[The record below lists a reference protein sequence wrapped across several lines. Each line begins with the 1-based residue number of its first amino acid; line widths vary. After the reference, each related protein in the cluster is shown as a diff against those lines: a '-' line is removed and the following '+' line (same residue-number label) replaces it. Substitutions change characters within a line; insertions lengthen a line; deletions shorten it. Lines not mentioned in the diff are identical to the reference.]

1 MEYATGP
8 PIGRSAPYDRGR
20 PPGMTGRPL
29 GNARFSEP
37 GRTWRIPVDQLAQ
50 RGGFHG
56 GDSLPILKGPP
67 ESPRRLHDEEDSV
80 PLSEHEQR
88 MLEQMERALYAED
101 PKFASALE
109 GSGLRTYTR
118 RRVYQAVAGFLV
130 GIALL
135 MAGMVAKQVWLSVV
149 GFLVMLG
156 CAVLAVTGWRKA
168 PKPGEQPAAGAAQAQ
183 GRRQVR
189 QRRSM
194 MDRIEQRWQR
204 R

>member
-1 MEYATGP
+1 M
-8 PIGRSAPYDRGR
+8 
-20 PPGMTGRPL
+20 
-29 GNARFSEP
+29 
-37 GRTWRIPVDQLAQ
+37 
-50 RGGFHG
+50 
-56 GDSLPILKGPP
+56 
-67 ESPRRLHDEEDSV
+67 

-118 RRVYQAVAGFLV
+118 RRVYQAVAGFLI

-135 MAGMVAKQVWLSVV
+135 MTGMVMQLIWVSVV

-156 CAVLAVTGWRKA
+156 CAVLAVTGWRKT
-168 PKPGEQPAAGAAQAQ
+168 PKPGEQPPAA

-189 QRRSM
+189 PRRSM

-204 R
+204 RRDEQGR

>member
-1 MEYATGP
+1 M
-8 PIGRSAPYDRGR
+8 
-20 PPGMTGRPL
+20 
-29 GNARFSEP
+29 
-37 GRTWRIPVDQLAQ
+37 
-50 RGGFHG
+50 
-56 GDSLPILKGPP
+56 
-67 ESPRRLHDEEDSV
+67 

-101 PKFASALE
+101 PKFATALE

-135 MAGMVAKQVWLSVV
+135 MTGMVAQGNLIWISVV

-168 PKPGEQPAAGAAQAQ
+168 PKPGEQPVSGSSAGGA
-183 GRRQVR
+183 GRGHNR

-194 MDRIEQRWQR
+194 MTRIEQRWQR
-204 R
+204 RRDEQQGH

>member
-1 MEYATGP
+1 M
-8 PIGRSAPYDRGR
+8 
-20 PPGMTGRPL
+20 
-29 GNARFSEP
+29 
-37 GRTWRIPVDQLAQ
+37 
-50 RGGFHG
+50 
-56 GDSLPILKGPP
+56 
-67 ESPRRLHDEEDSV
+67 

-101 PKFASALE
+101 PKFATALE

-135 MAGMVAKQVWLSVV
+135 MAGMVAQQIWISVV

-168 PKPGEQPAAGAAQAQ
+168 PKPGERQAAGD
-183 GRRQVR
+183 GGERRQPR
-189 QRRSM
+189 QRRTVM
-194 MDRIEQRWQR
+194 NRIEQRWQR
-204 R
+204 RRDEQGQ

>member
-1 MEYATGP
+1 M
-8 PIGRSAPYDRGR
+8 
-20 PPGMTGRPL
+20 
-29 GNARFSEP
+29 
-37 GRTWRIPVDQLAQ
+37 
-50 RGGFHG
+50 
-56 GDSLPILKGPP
+56 
-67 ESPRRLHDEEDSV
+67 

-101 PKFASALE
+101 PKFATALE

-135 MAGMVAKQVWLSVV
+135 MAGMVAQQIWISVV

-168 PKPGEQPAAGAAQAQ
+168 PKPGEQRASSGASGGTAA
-183 GRRQVR
+183 RRQPR

-194 MDRIEQRWQR
+194 MGRIEERWQR
-204 R
+204 RRDEQGH

>member
-1 MEYATGP
+1 M
-8 PIGRSAPYDRGR
+8 
-20 PPGMTGRPL
+20 
-29 GNARFSEP
+29 
-37 GRTWRIPVDQLAQ
+37 
-50 RGGFHG
+50 
-56 GDSLPILKGPP
+56 
-67 ESPRRLHDEEDSV
+67 

-101 PKFASALE
+101 PKFATALE

-135 MAGMVAKQVWLSVV
+135 MAGMVAQQIWVSVV

-168 PKPGEQPAAGAAQAQ
+168 PKPGEQPAAGAPGAPQA
-183 GRRQVR
+183 RRQGR

-204 R
+204 RRDEQGGQ

>member
-1 MEYATGP
+1 M
-8 PIGRSAPYDRGR
+8 
-20 PPGMTGRPL
+20 
-29 GNARFSEP
+29 
-37 GRTWRIPVDQLAQ
+37 
-50 RGGFHG
+50 
-56 GDSLPILKGPP
+56 
-67 ESPRRLHDEEDSV
+67 

-101 PKFASALE
+101 PKFATALE

-135 MAGMVAKQVWLSVV
+135 MAGMVAQQIWISVV

-168 PKPGEQPAAGAAQAQ
+168 PKPGERPAVG
-183 GRRQVR
+183 GGGDSRRPR
-189 QRRSM
+189 QRRTVM
-194 MDRIEQRWQR
+194 NRIEQRWQR
-204 R
+204 RRDEQGQ

>member
-1 MEYATGP
+1 M
-8 PIGRSAPYDRGR
+8 
-20 PPGMTGRPL
+20 
-29 GNARFSEP
+29 
-37 GRTWRIPVDQLAQ
+37 
-50 RGGFHG
+50 
-56 GDSLPILKGPP
+56 
-67 ESPRRLHDEEDSV
+67 

-118 RRVYQAVAGFLV
+118 RRVYQAVVGFLV

-135 MAGMVAKQVWLSVV
+135 MAGMVAQQIWVSVV

-168 PKPGEQPAAGAAQAQ
+168 PKPGEQPAGAP
-183 GRRQVR
+183 RRQVR
-189 QRRSM
+189 QKRSM

-204 R
+204 RRDEQQGH

>member
-1 MEYATGP
+1 M
-8 PIGRSAPYDRGR
+8 
-20 PPGMTGRPL
+20 
-29 GNARFSEP
+29 
-37 GRTWRIPVDQLAQ
+37 
-50 RGGFHG
+50 
-56 GDSLPILKGPP
+56 
-67 ESPRRLHDEEDSV
+67 

-168 PKPGEQPAAGAAQAQ
+168 PKPGEQPAAAGPHA
-183 GRRQVR
+183 RRQR
-189 QRRSM
+189 GPKRSM

-204 R
+204 RRDEQGH

>member
-1 MEYATGP
+1 M
-8 PIGRSAPYDRGR
+8 
-20 PPGMTGRPL
+20 
-29 GNARFSEP
+29 
-37 GRTWRIPVDQLAQ
+37 
-50 RGGFHG
+50 
-56 GDSLPILKGPP
+56 
-67 ESPRRLHDEEDSV
+67 

-101 PKFASALE
+101 PKFATALE

-168 PKPGEQPAAGAAQAQ
+168 PRPGEQAAAGPQD
-183 GRRQVR
+183 RRQGR

-204 R
+204 RRDEQQGGH

>member
-1 MEYATGP
+1 M
-8 PIGRSAPYDRGR
+8 
-20 PPGMTGRPL
+20 
-29 GNARFSEP
+29 
-37 GRTWRIPVDQLAQ
+37 
-50 RGGFHG
+50 
-56 GDSLPILKGPP
+56 
-67 ESPRRLHDEEDSV
+67 

-168 PKPGEQPAAGAAQAQ
+168 PKPGEQPAGAPSARGQ
-183 GRRQVR
+183 GRRPK
-189 QRRSM
+189 RSM

-204 R
+204 RRDDQGH

>member
-1 MEYATGP
+1 M
-8 PIGRSAPYDRGR
+8 
-20 PPGMTGRPL
+20 
-29 GNARFSEP
+29 
-37 GRTWRIPVDQLAQ
+37 
-50 RGGFHG
+50 
-56 GDSLPILKGPP
+56 
-67 ESPRRLHDEEDSV
+67 

-101 PKFASALE
+101 PKFATALE

-168 PKPGEQPAAGAAQAQ
+168 PKPGEQTAGAAGPQAGRQ
-183 GRRQVR
+183 GR
-189 QRRSM
+189 QRRSV
-194 MDRIEQRWQR
+194 MDRIEQRWQKR
-204 R
+204 RDEQGGH

>member
-1 MEYATGP
+1 M
-8 PIGRSAPYDRGR
+8 
-20 PPGMTGRPL
+20 
-29 GNARFSEP
+29 
-37 GRTWRIPVDQLAQ
+37 
-50 RGGFHG
+50 
-56 GDSLPILKGPP
+56 
-67 ESPRRLHDEEDSV
+67 

-135 MAGMVAKQVWLSVV
+135 MAGMVAQLIWVSVV

-168 PKPGEQPAAGAAQAQ
+168 PKPGEQPVGVA
-183 GRRQVR
+183 RRPVR
-189 QRRSM
+189 PKRSM

-204 R
+204 RRDEQGH

>member
-1 MEYATGP
+1 M
-8 PIGRSAPYDRGR
+8 
-20 PPGMTGRPL
+20 
-29 GNARFSEP
+29 
-37 GRTWRIPVDQLAQ
+37 
-50 RGGFHG
+50 
-56 GDSLPILKGPP
+56 
-67 ESPRRLHDEEDSV
+67 

-101 PKFASALE
+101 PKFATALE

-135 MAGMVAKQVWLSVV
+135 MAGMVAQQIWISVV

-168 PKPGEQPAAGAAQAQ
+168 PKPGEQQAGSAGQ
-183 GRRQVR
+183 GERRQPR

-194 MDRIEQRWQR
+194 MNRIEERWQR
-204 R
+204 RRDEQGGQQ

>member
-1 MEYATGP
+1 M
-8 PIGRSAPYDRGR
+8 
-20 PPGMTGRPL
+20 
-29 GNARFSEP
+29 
-37 GRTWRIPVDQLAQ
+37 
-50 RGGFHG
+50 
-56 GDSLPILKGPP
+56 
-67 ESPRRLHDEEDSV
+67 

-101 PKFASALE
+101 PKFATALE

-135 MAGMVAKQVWLSVV
+135 MAGVVAKQVWLSVV

-168 PKPGEQPAAGAAQAQ
+168 PKPGEQPAADAQQAGRQ
-183 GRRQVR
+183 GR

-204 R
+204 RRDEQGGGH

>member
-1 MEYATGP
+1 M
-8 PIGRSAPYDRGR
+8 
-20 PPGMTGRPL
+20 
-29 GNARFSEP
+29 
-37 GRTWRIPVDQLAQ
+37 
-50 RGGFHG
+50 
-56 GDSLPILKGPP
+56 
-67 ESPRRLHDEEDSV
+67 

-135 MAGMVAKQVWLSVV
+135 MAGVIVPYYWVSVV

-156 CAVLAVTGWRKA
+156 CALLAVTGWRKA
-168 PKPGEQPAAGAAQAQ
+168 PKPGERPVGGPHGRAQA
-183 GRRQVR
+183 RPK
-189 QRRSM
+189 RSM
-194 MDRIEQRWQR
+194 MDRIEERWQR
-204 R
+204 RRDEQQGH

>member
-1 MEYATGP
+1 M
-8 PIGRSAPYDRGR
+8 
-20 PPGMTGRPL
+20 
-29 GNARFSEP
+29 
-37 GRTWRIPVDQLAQ
+37 
-50 RGGFHG
+50 
-56 GDSLPILKGPP
+56 
-67 ESPRRLHDEEDSV
+67 

-101 PKFASALE
+101 PKFATALE

-135 MAGMVAKQVWLSVV
+135 MAGMVAQQIWISVV

-168 PKPGEQPAAGAAQAQ
+168 PKPGEHSAAGGGER
-183 GRRQVR
+183 GRPR
-189 QRRSM
+189 QRRTVM
-194 MDRIEQRWQR
+194 NRIEQRWQR
-204 R
+204 RRDEQGQ

>member
-1 MEYATGP
+1 M
-8 PIGRSAPYDRGR
+8 
-20 PPGMTGRPL
+20 
-29 GNARFSEP
+29 
-37 GRTWRIPVDQLAQ
+37 
-50 RGGFHG
+50 
-56 GDSLPILKGPP
+56 
-67 ESPRRLHDEEDSV
+67 

-101 PKFASALE
+101 PKFATALE

-118 RRVYQAVAGFLV
+118 KRVYQAVAGFLV

-135 MAGMVAKQVWLSVV
+135 MAGMVAQQIWISVV

-168 PKPGEQPAAGAAQAQ
+168 PKPGEQQPAAAGGGDSGA
-183 GRRQVR
+183 RRRLR

-194 MDRIEQRWQR
+194 MNRIEQRWQR
-204 R
+204 RRDEQGQ

>member
-1 MEYATGP
+1 M
-8 PIGRSAPYDRGR
+8 
-20 PPGMTGRPL
+20 
-29 GNARFSEP
+29 
-37 GRTWRIPVDQLAQ
+37 
-50 RGGFHG
+50 
-56 GDSLPILKGPP
+56 
-67 ESPRRLHDEEDSV
+67 

-101 PKFASALE
+101 PKFATALE

-135 MAGMVAKQVWLSVV
+135 MAGMVAQQIWVSVV

-168 PKPGEQPAAGAAQAQ
+168 PKPGEQQAAASGREGPGGPGGASA
-183 GRRQVR
+183 RRQAR

-194 MDRIEQRWQR
+194 MDRIESRWQR
-204 R
+204 RRDEQGH

>member
-1 MEYATGP
+1 M
-8 PIGRSAPYDRGR
+8 
-20 PPGMTGRPL
+20 
-29 GNARFSEP
+29 
-37 GRTWRIPVDQLAQ
+37 
-50 RGGFHG
+50 
-56 GDSLPILKGPP
+56 
-67 ESPRRLHDEEDSV
+67 

-101 PKFASALE
+101 PKFATALE

-135 MAGMVAKQVWLSVV
+135 MAGMVAQQIWVSVV

-168 PKPGEQPAAGAAQAQ
+168 PKPGEQPAAGTPTTQ
-183 GRRQVR
+183 GGTPARRQTR
-189 QRRSM
+189 QRKSM

-204 R
+204 RRDEQGQ